1 MIIWSH
7 LTVFLCSFMFSL
19 LWLHFYSLAKF
30 FRRQKAGRG
39 HGEWA
44 GRPWGPALFQLE
56 RKIRLGEERDLGL
69 NMCGGQRPRVASH
82 IQEHKWWLEGNCRTL
97 FACIDVHGRKE
108 SLRWRLDGQRRV
120 EGGRELIKASLLLCA
135 LVLTS
140 ELKCTP
146 RTKHAGAVLAT
157 WCCCRIQET
166 FHFLLCFM
174 IISGSDGSE
183 LKIKRE
189 SKQKQILGPTSNV
202 IEMHW

>member
-7 LTVFLCSFMFSL
+7 LNVFLCSFMFSL

-97 FACIDVHGRKE
+97 FACIDAHGRKE

-120 EGGRELIKASLLLCA
+120 EGGRELIKASPLLCA

-146 RTKHAGAVLAT
+146 RTNMWALSWQLDAAA
-157 WCCCRIQET
+157 
-166 FHFLLCFM
+166 
-174 IISGSDGSE
+174 
-183 LKIKRE
+183 E
-189 SKQKQILGPTSNV
+189 SKRRFIFCCVL
-202 IEMHW
+202 W